1 MCNVFTHRYIY
12 FAENLKTM
20 SKINFLPWV
29 GEHYSTTGFAGKRI
43 LALGES
49 HYCDKASDAKPDI
62 TGKVIA
68 DLFDPQSEHE
78 AYKNTYTKF
87 AEALLG
93 RDCLSLEDKERFWNS
108 IAFYNYVQVPMT
120 GARVAPSQK
129 DFRDS
134 EAAFFEVLELL
145 RPDIVIVWGS
155 RLYNNLPHGGLQ
167 GDDLRAPDGHWVE
180 TWRYFLGDRKE
191 VKIVPIMHPS
201 SSFSP
206 DYWHQFLS
214 TII

>member
-1 MCNVFTHRYIY
+1 MRNRIPHMGAK
-12 FAENLKTM
+12 FAENLKDM
-20 SKINFLPWV
+20 SKIKFLPWI
-29 GEHYSTTGFAGKRI
+29 GNHYRTTGFAGKRI

-49 HYCDKASDAKPDI
+49 HYCKKSSDATEDL
-62 TGKVIA
+62 TRKVIA

-87 AEALLG
+87 AEALIG
-93 RDCLSLEDKERFWNS
+93 RDCLSFEDKERFWNS

-120 GARVAPSQK
+120 GARVAP
-129 DFRDS
+129 
-134 EAAFFEVLELL
+134 
-145 RPDIVIVWGS
+145 
-155 RLYNNLPHGGLQ
+155 
-167 GDDLRAPDGHWVE
+167 DGRWVE
-180 TWRYFLGDRKE
+180 TWRYFLNDRKE

-206 DYWHQFLS
+206 EYWQQFLS

>member
-1 MCNVFTHRYIY
+1 MHK
-12 FAENLKTM
+12 L
-20 SKINFLPWV
+20 NFHPWI
-29 GEHYSTTGFAGKRI
+29 GNHYSTTGFAGKRI

-49 HYCDKASDAKPDI
+49 HYCDKSSDATEDI
-62 TGKVIA
+62 TRKVIA

-93 RDCLSLEDKERFWNS
+93 RDSLSFEDKERFWNS

-129 DFRDS
+129 DFNDS
-134 EAAFFEVLELL
+134 EAAFFEVLESL

-155 RLYNNLPHGGLQ
+155 RLYNNLPQGGLQ

-206 DYWHQFLS
+206 EYWHQFLS

>member
-1 MCNVFTHRYIY
+1 MGNV
-12 FAENLKTM
+12 
-20 SKINFLPWV
+20 NFLPWI
-29 GEHYSTTGFAGKRI
+29 GNHYRTTGFAGKSI

-49 HYCDKASDAKPDI
+49 HYCDKSSDAMEDI
-62 TGKVIA
+62 TRKVIA

-93 RDCLSLEDKERFWNS
+93 RNCLSFEDKERLWNS

-134 EAAFFEVLELL
+134 EAAFFEVLETL

-155 RLYNNLPHGGLQ
+155 RLYNNLPQGGLQ
-167 GDDLRAPDGHWVE
+167 GDDLRAPDGRWVE
-180 TWRYFLGDRKE
+180 TWRYFLGEGKE
-191 VKIVPIMHPS
+191 VKVVPIMHPS

-206 DYWHQFLS
+206 DFWHQFLS
-214 TII
+214 III

>member
-1 MCNVFTHRYIY
+1 MNMEI
-12 FAENLKTM
+12 
-20 SKINFLPWV
+20 INYLPWI
-29 GEHYSTTGFAGKRI
+29 GKHYSTTGFGGKRI

-49 HYCDKASDAKPDI
+49 HYCDKSSDATEDI
-62 TGKVIA
+62 TRKVIA

-87 AEALLG
+87 AVALLG
-93 RDCLSLEDKERFWNS
+93 RDSLSFEDKERFWNS

-129 DFRDS
+129 DFNDS
-134 EAAFFEVLELL
+134 EAAFFEVLESL

-155 RLYNNLPHGGLQ
+155 RLYNNLPQGGLQ

>member
-1 MCNVFTHRYIY
+1 MKM
-12 FAENLKTM
+12 E
-20 SKINFLPWV
+20 KINFLPWI
-29 GEHYSTTGFAGKRI
+29 GKHYSTTGFAGKRI

-49 HYCDKASDAKPDI
+49 HYCDKSSDAMEDI
-62 TGKVIA
+62 TRKVIA

-93 RDCLSLEDKERFWNS
+93 RDCLSYEDKESFWNS
-108 IAFYNYVQVPMT
+108 IAFYNYVRVPMT
-120 GARVAPSQK
+120 GARVAPSKK
-129 DFRDS
+129 DFKDS
-134 EAAFFEVLELL
+134 EAAFFEVLETL

-155 RLYNNLPHGGLQ
+155 RLYNNLPQGGLQ

-180 TWRYFLGDRKE
+180 TWRYFLVDRKE

-206 DYWHQFLS
+206 EYWHQFLS

>member
-1 MCNVFTHRYIY
+1 MKM
-12 FAENLKTM
+12 E
-20 SKINFLPWV
+20 KINFLPWI
-29 GEHYSTTGFAGKRI
+29 GKHYSTTGFAGKRI

-49 HYCDKASDAKPDI
+49 HYCDKSLDATEDI
-62 TGKVIA
+62 TQKVIA

-93 RDCLSLEDKERFWNS
+93 RNALTFEDKERFWNS
-108 IAFYNYVQVPMT
+108 IAFYNYVQVPMA

-134 EAAFFEVLELL
+134 EAAFFDVLETL

-155 RLYNNLPHGGLQ
+155 RLYNNLPQGGLQ

-180 TWRYFLGDRKE
+180 TWRYFLKDGKE
-191 VKIVPIMHPS
+191 VKVVPIMHPS

-206 DYWHQFLS
+206 DFWHQFLS
-214 TII
+214 III

>member
-1 MCNVFTHRYIY
+1 MNM
-12 FAENLKTM
+12 E
-20 SKINFLPWV
+20 KINFFPWI
-29 GEHYSTTGFAGKRI
+29 GKHYSTTGFGGKRI
-43 LALGES
+43 LVLGES
-49 HYCDKASDAKPDI
+49 HYCDKSSDATEDI
-62 TGKVIA
+62 TRKVIA
-68 DLFDPQSEHE
+68 DLFDPQSGHE

-93 RDCLSLEDKERFWNS
+93 RNCLSFEYKERFWNS

-129 DFRDS
+129 DFKES
-134 EAAFFEVLELL
+134 EAAFFDVLETL

-155 RLYNNLPHGGLQ
+155 RLYNNLPQGGLQ

-180 TWRYFLGDRKE
+180 TWRYFLKDGKE
-191 VKIVPIMHPS
+191 VKVVPIMHPS

-206 DYWHQFLS
+206 DFWHQFLS
-214 TII
+214 III